1 MATMKTK
8 ADLADKFSGAS
19 SLLYQSAKL
28 TIENGSIGALAPELD
43 VPVKVDT
50 LTFEQGEPDIE
61 HYKVIGLP
69 GDWVTSSEPGDIDLS
84 FRVPTKH
91 SDVLKMAYGNDA
103 VKENVN
109 ATILTTYTAVANPSG
124 NPKTKGYYELVD
136 GSYVLTTD
144 TTVTEG
150 KTYYEAIPGAYTG
163 TGLVLQQKKIDGTFI
178 FVSEDQNNILIL
190 TNTTLWAKPVLD
202 QDAKGVF
209 ALDFNGTIET
219 DGTNPDIL
227 FLTKAV

>member
-1 MATMKTK
+1 MAMKTK
-8 ADLADKFSGAS
+8 KELKDVFSGLAS
-19 SLLYQSAKL
+19 LWYQEAEIDLSDLTKL
-28 TIENGSIGALAPELD
+28 TITPEFDL
-43 VPVKVDT
+43 PVKVDT
-50 LTFEQGEPDIE
+50 ISLEQGDPSIE

-91 SDVLKMAYGNDA
+91 SDVLKMAYGVSA
-103 VKENVN
+103 VKSDVGATVN
-109 ATILTTYTAVANPSG
+109 GAN
-124 NPKTKGYYELVD
+124 YE
-136 GSYVLTTD
+136 
-144 TTVTEG
+144 
-150 KTYYEAIPGAYTG
+150 G
-163 TGLVLQQKKIDGTFI
+163 TGLVLQQTKIDGTFV
-178 FVSEDQNNILIL
+178 FVSEDKKSLLVL

-227 FLTKAV
+227 FLTKAS